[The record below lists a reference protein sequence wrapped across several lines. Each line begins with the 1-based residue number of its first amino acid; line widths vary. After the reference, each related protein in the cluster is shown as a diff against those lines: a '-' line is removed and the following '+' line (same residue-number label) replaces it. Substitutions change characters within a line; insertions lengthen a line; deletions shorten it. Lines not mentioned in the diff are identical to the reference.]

1 MNEKIATGEYV
12 IGVAV
17 SGITIFPRLEQPGGE
32 ILGFAFPDDGTIVML
47 RGLGIPKEAANPNS
61 AKLFVDYALSNAG
74 QTLLGKG
81 GLVPYRD
88 DVAESDV
95 RYTYQ
100 GIAEQIGADNVIE
113 AGFDQRLITEAPAF
127 VEKWNAALQGR

>member
-1 MNEKIATGEYV
+1 
-12 IGVAV
+12 
-17 SGITIFPRLEQPGGE
+17 
-32 ILGFAFPDDGTIVML
+32 ML
-47 RGLGIPKEAANPNS
+47 RGLGIPKQAANPNS

-88 DVAESDV
+88 DVEESEV